1 MYHPG
6 LAARVIVYHCFGTD
20 KQSSQLKNKT
30 RDLYIMTHTPSS
42 KFARFID
49 NIEET
54 SIALCMGL
62 MTLITFANVVAR
74 YAFNSNILWAL
85 ELTVFLF
92 AWLIL
97 MGSSY
102 AVKKHI
108 HIGVDVVINMVS
120 PQTRKVMAL
129 MAVASCLAFS
139 VLLLIGSWN
148 YWYPFISDRAWLETE
163 DIPMPELFMFLAD
176 IFNEGEAY
184 EKIPRFIPYA
194 ALPLGLAL
202 ITFRFL
208 QLAWQ
213 IATGKLDKIIASHEV
228 EDDLE
233 AAATELQHNLKGKV

>member
-1 MYHPG
+1 
-6 LAARVIVYHCFGTD
+6 
-20 KQSSQLKNKT
+20 
-30 RDLYIMTHTPSS
+30 MTQQEPS
-42 KFARFID
+42 KLGQFID

-54 SIALCMGL
+54 SIAICMGL

-92 AWLIL
+92 AWLVL

-120 PQTRKVMAL
+120 PQTRKIMAL
-129 MAVASCLAFS
+129 LAVASCLAFS
-139 VLLLIGSWN
+139 IMLLIGSWN
-148 YWYPFISDRAWLETE
+148 YWYPFITERAWLETE
-163 DIPMPELFMFLAD
+163 DIPMPEIFMFLAD
-176 IFNEGEAY
+176 VFNEGEAY

-194 ALPLGLAL
+194 ALPLGLGL

-208 QLAWQ
+208 QIGWQ
-213 IATGKLDKIIASHEV
+213 VITGKCDKIIASHEV
-228 EDDLE
+228 EDELE
-233 AAATELQHNLKGKV
+233 EAATELENRLKGKV

>member
-1 MYHPG
+1 MSAIEPTK
-6 LAARVIVYHCFGTD
+6 FG
-20 KQSSQLKNKT
+20 Q
-30 RDLYIMTHTPSS
+30 
-42 KFARFID
+42 FID

-54 SIALCMGL
+54 SIAICMGL
-62 MTLITFANVVAR
+62 MTLITFASVVAR

-92 AWLIL
+92 AWLVL

-108 HIGVDVVINMVS
+108 HIGVDVVINLVS
-120 PQTRKVMAL
+120 PKTKKILAL
-129 MAVASCLAFS
+129 LAVASCLVFS
-139 VLLLIGSWN
+139 VLLFIGSWN
-148 YWYPFISDRAWLETE
+148 YWYPFITERAWLETE
-163 DIPMPELFMFLAD
+163 DIPVPEALMFLSD

-208 QLAWQ
+208 QIAWQ
-213 IATGKLDKIIASHEV
+213 IITGKLDKLIASHEV
-228 EDDLE
+228 EDELE
-233 AAATELQHNLKGKV
+233 EAKTNLENPLKENV